1 MANELAVKVKVN
13 LDSSGKALDD
23 QLKNVEKYTTDHPV
37 KVAVKID
44 KKSLENSLREAFGKD
59 AANSIKTNLK
69 NAVNVGELGKGVFD
83 NIIKG
88 ADELAEKA
96 QKAQKILSDMRKA
109 QDNEK
114 YYSQQISG
122 LGDTKDRTNEL
133 DLWQRKVA
141 DVRAEYENLF
151 EDLKKIDES
160 KFFASDK
167 YASLGE
173 RIAEEKELYE
183 VRKQDAALMA
193 SQSAVNVTSK
203 FTSDE
208 IKEEKAAIEAVVD
221 AQKELT
227 ASRVRYNTAVKSGN
241 ADNQKLYGDEVTKN
255 IADLQVAK
263 DAADKLGV
271 SWRTDKEY
279 LDAVHEG
286 QVKVTES
293 ANTLAAAQTKTFDDS
308 KATAIRNI
316 VAAINEEAEATAK
329 AYNAERTG
337 NTQNK
342 SLYENE
348 ANHANAK
355 QLQLLADYQA
365 KYHESAL
372 QNVDVNN
379 ALASSVLKTT
389 TAYNDLQAAQGKS
402 VAKDKVADIR
412 EIVDAI
418 NAETDATLKSIE
430 AEKQGN
436 TANKALYDAEATKA
450 NLEQTKLM
458 QRYIIKYNESAK
470 QTVEVNEAI
479 ADGVKKISVAT
490 NQVDFEKEKAAIKSL
505 TDAVKAQTDAQIA
518 YDKAKLSGKTETTN
532 AKYSDLQDAKAKTD
546 AARQAADQL
555 GISWLK
561 NKEYIDA
568 VNESQRKYNSEMNNF
583 NASAID
589 KQRIADLNQIVKLI
603 NEEADA
609 NVKAEKARQSGNKN
623 SATDAE
629 QNSIKASNEAVQL
642 MADYQ
647 KKYQQSAMQT
657 KEVNDAVTAG
667 LEKMKTAQAG
677 VADAQAKANSVADA
691 KAEKEALDAV
701 ISALER
707 RNKLVVQ
714 KNNELKSGKAE
725 NANRIQSLIDDA
737 NKDLKVAIQNAN
749 ALGVAFRQDEQYI
762 KAVNEG
768 LVKVANSEQDVR
780 RAQSNSSF
788 KEKEADAK
796 AAAEAINA
804 YADAN
809 KKLIDAQRTGDERNE
824 SFYTTDAA
832 QKQIAAQKLIDQYEQ
847 KYGESVTDN
856 VTILKAL
863 QSAFEKNTVAQN
875 KYVNSVDEANKAN
888 TLAKASMDNYIN
900 SANTSIRNLTENY
913 GKFGISMTDVTAK
926 YQALEI
932 AVNNAVN
939 NGNEATYLK
948 EVTQCYKELGTAI
961 AAATAEGQRYNNRLN
976 NKKGFDNISA
986 ELDRF
991 VNKNPNLSSNGDLW
1005 KQIRYLDTA
1014 VKNYS
1019 GTLEENQ
1026 AAMAHVKAQAEALGL
1041 TTETLG
1047 QKFTRLW
1054 KEHAQTAAVMA
1065 GLHLVQQGMRQ
1076 VYQSVVEVDTAM
1088 TELKKVTDET
1098 DASYANF
1105 TKRAAQQS
1113 RELGASI
1120 SDYIKTTADW
1130 ARLGYNL
1137 PDAEELARVSS
1148 LYANVG
1154 DGIESASQASE
1165 YLISTLKGFD
1175 LAASDAERVVDIIN
1189 QVANTE
1195 PVSAQDLSEIMK
1207 RSSAALDAANT
1218 SFEKTVALGTAMN
1231 SVLQDSATTGTAL
1244 KTLSM
1249 YLRATKTELEA
1260 SGEDATYCASSMSK
1274 LRDSILGLT
1283 KGQVDIQL
1291 DED

>member
-1 MANELAVKVKVN
+1 MVYMANELAVKVKVN
-13 LDSSGKALDD
+13 LDATQDALKTQFGKVQKYADD
-23 QLKNVEKYTTDHPV
+23 NPI
-37 KVAVKID
+37 KVALKVD
-44 KKSLENSLREAFGKD
+44 KKSLESSLREAFGKD
-59 AANSIKTNLK
+59 AANSIKKNLK
-69 NAVNVGELGKGVFD
+69 NAVDIGDVGKNAFKSATQSLDSLLSKE
-83 NIIKG
+83 
-88 ADELAEKA
+88 DELKGKVRELNNL
-96 QKAQKILSDMRKA
+96 LS
-109 QDNEK
+109 QEK
-114 YYSQQISG
+114 YI
-122 LGDTKDRTNEL
+122 TEKD
-133 DLWQRKVA
+133 DVA
-141 DVRAEYENLF
+141 SERAAVDQVITALEKRN
-151 EDLKKIDES
+151 
-160 KFFASDK
+160 
-167 YASLGE
+167 SLQVQ
-173 RIAEEKELYE
+173 YY
-183 VRKQDAALMA
+183 
-193 SQSAVNVTSK
+193 N
-203 FTSDE
+203 E
-208 IKEEKAAIEAVVD
+208 IKAGR
-221 AQKELT
+221 T
-227 ASRVRYNTAVKSGN
+227 GN
-241 ADNQKLYGDEVTKN
+241 ADEIYKSVKRANQELSNAIDSARAFGVNLTD
-255 IADLQVAK
+255 
-263 DAADKLGV
+263 DK
-271 SWRTDKEY
+271 RYME
-279 LDAVHEG
+279 
-286 QVKVTES
+286 
-293 ANTLAAAQTKTFDDS
+293 
-308 KATAIRNI
+308 
-316 VAAINEEAEATAK
+316 
-329 AYNAERTG
+329 
-337 NTQNK
+337 
-342 SLYENE
+342 
-348 ANHANAK
+348 
-355 QLQLLADYQA
+355 
-365 KYHESAL
+365 
-372 QNVDVNN
+372 
-379 ALASSVLKTT
+379 ALAS
-389 TAYNDLQAAQGKS
+389 G
-402 VAKDKVADIR
+402 
-412 EIVDAI
+412 
-418 NAETDATLKSIE
+418 
-430 AEKQGN
+430 AEKVTVAQN
-436 TANKALYDAEATKA
+436 NANKAL
-450 NLEQTKLM
+450 N
-458 QRYIIKYNESAK
+458 NS
-470 QTVEVNEAI
+470 
-479 ADGVKKISVAT
+479 
-490 NQVDFEKEKAAIKSL
+490 AIK
-505 TDAVKAQTDAQIA
+505 
-518 YDKAKLSGKTETTN
+518 E
-532 AKYSDLQDAKAKTD
+532 
-546 AARQAADQL
+546 QAAD
-555 GISWLK
+555 
-561 NKEYIDA
+561 
-568 VNESQRKYNSEMNNF
+568 V
-583 NASAID
+583 
-589 KQRIADLNQIVKLI
+589 
-603 NEEADA
+603 
-609 NVKAEKARQSGNKN
+609 QS
-623 SATDAE
+623 
-629 QNSIKASNEAVQL
+629 
-642 MADYQ
+642 
-647 KKYQQSAMQT
+647 
-657 KEVNDAVTAG
+657 
-667 LEKMKTAQAG
+667 
-677 VADAQAKANSVADA
+677 
-691 KAEKEALDAV
+691 
-701 ISALER
+701 
-707 RNKLVVQ
+707 VVD
-714 KNNELKSGKAE
+714 S
-725 NANRIQSLIDDA
+725 
-737 NKDLKVAIQNAN
+737 
-749 ALGVAFRQDEQYI
+749 
-762 KAVNEG
+762 
-768 LVKVANSEQDVR
+768 
-780 RAQSNSSF
+780 
-788 KEKEADAK
+788 
-796 AAAEAINA
+796 INA
-804 YADAN
+804 YTDAN

-926 YQALEI
+926 YQALET

-986 ELDRF
+986 ELDSYIK
-991 VNKNPNLSSNGDLW
+991 KNPNLSSNGDLW
-1005 KQIRYLDTA
+1005 KQIRDLDTA

-1054 KEHAQTAAVMA
+1054 KEHFQTAVVMA
-1065 GLHLVQQGMRQ
+1065 GLHLVQQGMQQ

-1120 SDYIKTTADW
+1120 SDYIQTTADW

-1249 YLRATKTELEA
+1249 YLRATKTELED

-1291 DED
+1291 DKDTYKDVYDIMQEISRVYDQLTDKDQAALLNLLGGKRNANAIQALIQQFKIAEDTLAQTENAAGSAMRENETYLDSIQGKMSQMSSAFQKLSGDLLDSDLVKGIVDIGTAVIDLTDDVVNLTGVLPALAGVLSSAFAVGGPKLTGSIDNVPTNTLMVTWNEQAA

>member
-13 LDSSGKALDD
+13 LDATQDALKTQFGKVQKYADD
-23 QLKNVEKYTTDHPV
+23 NPI
-37 KVAVKID
+37 KVALKVD
-44 KKSLENSLREAFGKD
+44 KKSLESSLREAFGKD
-59 AANSIKTNLK
+59 AANSIKKNLK
-69 NAVNVGELGKGVFD
+69 NAVDIGDVGKNAFKSATQSLDSILSKEDELKGKVRELNNLLSQEKYITEQIGKVSGNENKLNELSVWQKRLDEIQSQQKAVFD
-83 NIIKG
+83 SVDKVDIG
-88 ADELAEKA
+88 AFDEL
-96 QKAQKILSDMRKA
+96 LVNDRKYL
-109 QDNEK
+109 Q
-114 YYSQQISG
+114 
-122 LGDTKDRTNEL
+122 LTKEITE
-133 DLWQRKVA
+133 A
-141 DVRAEYENLF
+141 
-151 EDLKKIDES
+151 
-160 KFFASDK
+160 
-167 YASLGE
+167 
-173 RIAEEKELYE
+173 KELQTA
-183 VRKQDAALMA
+183 KLKDAAAA
-193 SQSAVNVTSK
+193 SAKMDITKSAKDDVASERAAVDQVITALEKRNSLQVQYYN
-203 FTSDE
+203 E
-208 IKEEKAAIEAVVD
+208 IKAGR
-221 AQKELT
+221 T
-227 ASRVRYNTAVKSGN
+227 GN
-241 ADNQKLYGDEVTKN
+241 ADEIDKSVKRANQELSNAIDSARAFGVNLTD
-255 IADLQVAK
+255 
-263 DAADKLGV
+263 DKRYMEAFASGA
-271 SWRTDKEY
+271 E
-279 LDAVHEG
+279 
-286 QVKVTES
+286 KVTV
-293 ANTLAAAQTKTFDDS
+293 AQ
-308 KATAIRNI
+308 
-316 VAAINEEAEATAK
+316 
-329 AYNAERTG
+329 
-337 NTQNK
+337 
-342 SLYENE
+342 
-348 ANHANAK
+348 
-355 QLQLLADYQA
+355 
-365 KYHESAL
+365 
-372 QNVDVNN
+372 NN
-379 ALASSVLKTT
+379 
-389 TAYNDLQAAQGKS
+389 
-402 VAKDKVADIR
+402 
-412 EIVDAI
+412 
-418 NAETDATLKSIE
+418 
-430 AEKQGN
+430 
-436 TANKALYDAEATKA
+436 ANKAL
-450 NLEQTKLM
+450 N
-458 QRYIIKYNESAK
+458 NS
-470 QTVEVNEAI
+470 
-479 ADGVKKISVAT
+479 
-490 NQVDFEKEKAAIKSL
+490 AIK
-505 TDAVKAQTDAQIA
+505 
-518 YDKAKLSGKTETTN
+518 E
-532 AKYSDLQDAKAKTD
+532 
-546 AARQAADQL
+546 QAAD
-555 GISWLK
+555 
-561 NKEYIDA
+561 
-568 VNESQRKYNSEMNNF
+568 
-583 NASAID
+583 
-589 KQRIADLNQIVKLI
+589 
-603 NEEADA
+603 
-609 NVKAEKARQSGNKN
+609 
-623 SATDAE
+623 
-629 QNSIKASNEAVQL
+629 
-642 MADYQ
+642 
-647 KKYQQSAMQT
+647 
-657 KEVNDAVTAG
+657 
-667 LEKMKTAQAG
+667 
-677 VADAQAKANSVADA
+677 
-691 KAEKEALDAV
+691 
-701 ISALER
+701 
-707 RNKLVVQ
+707 
-714 KNNELKSGKAE
+714 
-725 NANRIQSLIDDA
+725 IQSVVD
-737 NKDLKVAIQNAN
+737 
-749 ALGVAFRQDEQYI
+749 
-762 KAVNEG
+762 
-768 LVKVANSEQDVR
+768 S
-780 RAQSNSSF
+780 
-788 KEKEADAK
+788 
-796 AAAEAINA
+796 INA
-804 YADAN
+804 YSDAN

-926 YQALEI
+926 YQALET

-986 ELDRF
+986 ELDKF

-1005 KQIRYLDTA
+1005 KQIRDLDTA

-1054 KEHAQTAAVMA
+1054 KEHFQTAAVMA
-1065 GLHLVQQGMRQ
+1065 GLHLVQQGMQQ

-1120 SDYIKTTADW
+1120 SDYIQTTADW

-1249 YLRATKTELEA
+1249 YLRATKTELED

-1291 DED
+1291 DKDTYKDVYDIMQEISRVYDQLTDKDQAALLNLLGGKRNANAIQALIQQFKIAEDTLAQTENAAGSAMRENETYLDSIQGKMSQMSSAFQKLSGDLLDSDLVKGIVDIGTAVIDLTDDVVNLTGVLPALAGVLSSAFAVGGPKLTGSIDNVPTNTLMVTWNEQAA